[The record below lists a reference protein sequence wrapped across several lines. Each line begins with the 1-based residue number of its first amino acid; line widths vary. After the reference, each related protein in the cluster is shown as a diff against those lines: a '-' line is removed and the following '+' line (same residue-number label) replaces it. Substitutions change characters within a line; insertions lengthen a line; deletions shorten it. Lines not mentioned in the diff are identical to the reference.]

1 MESARIHEVSMASIS
16 SVLQE
21 ILAAGTSVEITVSGN
36 SMYPMLKHQIS
47 RVRLSTAAALHKG
60 DLPLYRRENGAYI
73 LHRIVGEKDGSYICC
88 GDNQWHLESGIRR
101 EQMIAVVTDYCRDGK
116 WRSCAARSYRL
127 YVRFWIAIR
136 PLRRILIGGGRR
148 LWHLLQKAGR

>member
-1 MESARIHEVSMASIS
+1 MS
-16 SVLQE
+16 SLSPVLQE

-47 RVRLSTAAALHKG
+47 RVRLSAAADLRIG
-60 DLPLYRRENGAYI
+60 DLPLYRRENGAYV
-73 LHRIVGEKDGSYICC
+73 LHRIVGRKNGSYICC
-88 GDNQWHLESGIRR
+88 GDNQWHLERDIRR

-127 YVRFWIAIR
+127 YARFWIAIR
-136 PLRRILIGGGRR
+136 PFRRILIGGGRR
-148 LWHLLQKAGR
+148 LWRLIHKNGR